1 MPPTRRGGKGF
12 SMGLATSDSEVA
24 EFLEQCKVSGD
35 NAYNA
40 IKGVLER
47 LHNPETRVSA
57 RQLLAAVEKYVEK
70 QGPGLNSMSTYHFRI
85 HQLSLTDYEGWL
97 HEFLM
102 NFMLCVSFYSAMRE
116 REREYVYVRID

>member
-1 MPPTRRGGKGF
+1 
-12 SMGLATSDSEVA
+12 MGLATSDSEVA